1 MTLKDIAVFKHF
13 ICLKDLRRPFI
24 TAYYRGKNFAK
35 NPDNIEDYFSNVEPL
50 AVILSATRVCTP
62 NAVFGYDFWQDLHQE
77 WKTYYA
83 KRSDINDKGLSTLE
97 GYYLILRE
105 NWNDVQKPWRHEAR
119 VIAAGRLGL
128 DPLPFIKEE
137 KMNEEIKEETPEE
150 TIVEE
155 PQEDDLEIDFISLDL
170 GRPCRKLDKGLISVN
185 IRHSWRLGINR
196 FDAQTIQDKHL
207 GYVMMGKTKSGDVVI
222 QFNNNSNGT
231 MLNYNNKSYIN
242 INNRQ
247 FVERLRDIM
256 SITDDLI
263 YLRIEKIAEKDDSI
277 TYKVTK
283 R

>member
-1 MTLKDIAVFKHF
+1 MTLKDIAIFKHF
-13 ICLKDLRRPFI
+13 IAERDLRKPFI
-24 TAYYRGKNFAK
+24 EAYHRGRKFAK
-35 NPDNIEDYFSNVEPL
+35 NPDSIEDYFSNVEPL
-50 AVILSATRVCTP
+50 AVILSATKVCVP
-62 NAVFGYDFWQDLHQE
+62 NAIYGYDFWQDIQHD
-77 WKTYYA
+77 WKIYYS
-83 KRSDINDKGLSTLE
+83 KHMDNISENNLPTLE
-97 GYYLILRE
+97 GYYMALRE
-105 NWNDVQKPWRHEAR
+105 NWQNKQKPWRFETPD
-119 VIAAGRLGL
+119 VAAARLGL
-128 DPLPFIKEE
+128 DPITKEE
-137 KMNEEIKEETPEE
+137 EETPEE

-222 QFNNNSNGT
+222 QFNNNSNGV
-231 MLNYNNKSYIN
+231 MLNYNNKSYLN

-263 YLRIEKIAEKDDSI
+263 YLRIEKIAEKDDSV

-283 R
+283 Q